1 MTVYDLS
8 NKELKQE
15 FRNFGHTTFGKV
27 VFCLSYIIPFISMI
41 VSIELFVISNLYNCF
56 GYCKPVLVIALVSMF
71 VSFVLGSRYFYKE
84 FRKYFD
90 ATHKE

>member
-15 FRNFGHTTFGKV
+15 FRKFGHTTFGKV

-41 VSIELFVISNLYNCF
+41 VSIELFVIANLYNCF